1 MRQPPALLYGPRL
14 AQQYGRSD
22 GCQRSRSVR
31 HDGALHA
38 PFLTNTR
45 RPPPAASLPSASS
58 GFTFSLSFRA
68 TALGQVHLRGVGIE
82 MHWSVAHWKQA
93 HSALFLPPLWQ
104 RAQVF
109 LGHFSAEEWIRSHWE
124 CAPLAKEKAGK
135 YQVKGHFN
143 CTWI

>member
-22 GCQRSRSVR
+22 GCQRSCSVW

-45 RPPPAASLPSASS
+45 RPPPAPFLPAVCS
-58 GFTFSLSFRA
+58 GFTFSFSFRA

-82 MHWSVAHWKQA
+82 MHWSVAHWEQA
-93 HSALFLPPLWQ
+93 HSALFLPPSWQ

-109 LGHFSAEEWIRSHWE
+109 RQLLSSGMNAFPLEVCASCQEKGGKISEKVHFIYCE
-124 CAPLAKEKAGK
+124 L
-135 YQVKGHFN
+135 
-143 CTWI
+143 